1 LWDVAGG
8 TSKATIARHKSW
20 VNALAYSADGKFL
33 ASGSSDGTVRLWDAA
48 KRGETSAF
56 DVAKLGEVR
65 SVAVSPDG
73 KTVAA
78 GVRYG
83 TVKVWDVSTRK
94 EKTLKGHVSD
104 VWGVAFTPD
113 GKTLVSGDGDWN
125 KPGDVKLWDVDSEK
139 ERAALK
145 HSGEVL

>member
-1 LWDVAGG
+1 M
-8 TSKATIARHKSW
+8 
-20 VNALAYSADGKFL
+20 
-33 ASGSSDGTVRLWDAA
+33 
-48 KRGETSAF
+48 F

-65 SVAVSPDG
+65 SVAISRDN

-83 TVKVWDVSTRK
+83 TVKLWDVATRK

-125 KPGDVKLWDVDSEK
+125 KPGEVKLWDVETEK
-139 ERAALK
+139 ERTTLK
-145 HSGEVL
+145 HTGEVLCVAVSRDGKYVAAGSWDKMIKVWDLTKVLEQPRR